1 MNKKWLLSILLISLF
16 LLTVQKSHELA
27 SLAPFFKAERS
38 IKLQNFAKARSQVKK
53 DDLELLKLWESILTG
68 RSAPLSKWM
77 KERYKLLGLNHLFTP
92 SGFHISAVL
101 LPFMKLLKRNL
112 HQLLLLV
119 GLGLALFFLPG
130 LAALK
135 RMVLIKS
142 HQKIF
147 GLIPGFVVA
156 LLLDVL
162 FGSFQEGALGFTYS
176 FLFIGIIYSGLEGV
190 GLIFWFFFAQIIL
203 AYFQGTDISPL
214 LLIFSPIV
222 NLAFGVA
229 MPLLFLLAIPLWN
242 WQLHTG
248 IFILKA
254 LQFPI
259 DLFMEVSQFIPR
271 LEVNVGLLI
280 LIAFI
285 LFKKWKLMLGMCLF
299 LSFSLNLDRQ
309 KVPGLPAKEYM
320 AHGSVIRTFY
330 DEKQVTVY
338 KNDGICR
345 MKLVRGWWWEN
356 CSPRRGS
363 NHKRLKKLSY
373 PS

>member
-1 MNKKWLLSILLISLF
+1 MNKKWLLSILLISLV
-16 LLTVQKSHELA
+16 LLCVQKSHELA

-38 IKLQNFAKARSQVKK
+38 IKLQNFAKARPHVKK
-53 DDLELLKLWESILTG
+53 EDLELLKLWESILTG

-77 KERYKLLGLNHLFTP
+77 KERYKQLGLNHLFTP

-101 LPFMKLLKRNL
+101 FPFMKLLKKNL
-112 HQLLLLV
+112 HQLVLLI
-119 GLGLALFFLPG
+119 GLGIALCLLPG

-142 HQKIF
+142 HQKIL
-147 GLIPGFVVA
+147 GLIPGFIVA

-162 FGSFQEGALGFTYS
+162 FGSFQAGALGFTYS
-176 FLFIGIIYSGLEGV
+176 FLFIGIIYSGLEGF
-190 GLIFWFFFAQIIL
+190 GLILWFFIAQIIL
-203 AYFQGTDISPL
+203 AYFQGSDISPL
-214 LLIFSPIV
+214 ILIFSPIV
-222 NLAFGVA
+222 NLAFGIT
-229 MPLLFLLAIPLWN
+229 MPLLFLLSIPLWN

-254 LQFPI
+254 LQLPI
-259 DLFMEVSQFIPR
+259 DLFMEISQFIPR
-271 LEVNVGLLI
+271 IEVNAGLLI
-280 LIAFI
+280 LIVFI
-285 LFKKWKLMLGMCLF
+285 LIKKWKFVIGMFLF

-309 KVPGLPAKEYM
+309 KIPGLPAKEYI
-320 AHGSVIRTFY
+320 AHGSIIRTFY

-338 KNDGICR
+338 KDDGICR

-363 NHKRLKKLSY
+363 NHKKLKKLSY